1 MPPKP
6 PTPPIVFSVRAPAS
20 HVQAA
25 VAQCVQPKMPQ
36 RPGPLSQTP
45 RAPQPPPP
53 VRPVS
58 RQPSPQPPRPAVA
71 PVKPASPVQAK
82 RPAPPV
88 QAVQARRPA
97 PHVQAAVAT
106 VQRKAAP
113 PPPAARP
120 AAPHVL
126 AARQPVQAK
135 AAAAPP
141 VRRSPAPHVRSAA
154 VQCARAGVIQ
164 RSHVDFSGV
173 DARNSFRYLGSTES
187 SPYETLAL
195 DVKQELYKNSS
206 LNLSEK
212 AKFSSKTESSYLALL
227 EQNRP
232 LHLGSNPDLGNPWQS
247 IVKGYGGSKTG
258 AALYATIRSP
268 GYSAALKKLGID
280 PVTALKLAGGSKKAK
295 APEVHHLIYKKEEP
309 QSAVLLWNLML
320 ATRGSSDGP
329 KGLHELLHGASSPK
343 GRPNISQSVYLNEV
357 PAVKGLIRQWAQ
369 GPRPTVSV
377 PNSLY
382 TPSYDIFQDLH
393 GFSPLG
399 LPTLSYS
406 QPFVFDE
413 LPLSFLEQDNSF
425 FSRQSDLNQSFL
437 QWQWVDDE
445 HDHWDELDRL
455 LELDNVV
462 EEYGGGFDSYGGG
475 FGSFGGGFDSYGGGF
490 GSTSSS
496 SFFTSTFN
504 FPTYTPTPRNQLPSL
519 FPELDDVEMGDY

>member
-1 MPPKP
+1 
-6 PTPPIVFSVRAPAS
+6 
-20 HVQAA
+20 VQAA
-25 VAQCVQPKMPQ
+25 P
-36 RPGPLSQTP
+36 
-45 RAPQPPPP
+45 
-53 VRPVS
+53 
-58 RQPSPQPPRPAVA
+58 
-71 PVKPASPVQAK
+71 
-82 RPAPPV
+82 
-88 QAVQARRPA
+88 ARRPA
-97 PHVQAAVAT
+97 PHVQAAVAA
-106 VQRKAAP
+106 VQRKPAP
-113 PPPAARP
+113 PPPAVRR
-120 AAPHVL
+120 AASP
-126 AARQPVQAK
+126 P
-135 AAAAPP
+135 APP
-141 VRRSPAPHVRSAA
+141 VRRPPAPHVRAAA

-164 RSHVDFSGV
+164 RSQVDFSAV
-173 DARNSFRYLGSTES
+173 DARKSFRYLGSSES

-195 DVKQELYKNSS
+195 DVKQELYKDSS

-309 QSAVLLWNLML
+309 KSAVLLWNLML

-329 KGLHELLHGASSPK
+329 KGVHELLHGASSPK
-343 GRPNISQSVYLNEV
+343 GRPNISQSIYLNEV

-382 TPSYDIFQDLH
+382 TPSYDIFDQLYD
-393 GFSPLG
+393 FSPLG
-399 LPTLSYS
+399 PPTLTYS
-406 QPFVFDE
+406 PRFVFDE

-437 QWQWVDDE
+437 QWIDDE

-455 LELDNVV
+455 LELDSVV
-462 EEYGGGFDSYGGG
+462 EYDGGFGSFSGGFGSFDSG
-475 FGSFGGGFDSYGGGF
+475 FGSFGGGFGGF
-490 GSTSSS
+490 GSGFGSFGSSS
-496 SFFTSTFN
+496 SFVTP
-504 FPTYTPTPRNQLPSL
+504 FPDLYDGGLESMD
-519 FPELDDVEMGDY
+519 FES